1 MKTDTPRN
9 HDIFTACPTLPFPPK
24 LQQPPFPSNEQAA
37 IQGLATERVSMTQD
51 VKHRA
56 RQNTPHEAPRAYSN
70 HPIKSQGLLLFCRI
84 THKHT
89 TQTKSET
96 HTHTYSA
103 CRNMPATYRSV
114 CTTLTSHSNN
124 NEVYDPNPSCCPMYQ
139 VEREIETLIWNPRRG
154 ICLLAVSTDGW
165 LDRKP
170 MCSFAS
176 CYGRGGV

>member
-1 MKTDTPRN
+1 MKAIHDRHVHVSAEQIAAVCENWFNRIPWGVGDGQPMKTDTPRN

-89 TQTKSET
+89 TQTKSGRHT
-96 HTHTYSA
+96 HTHIVHVET
-103 CRNMPATYRSV
+103 CLQPT
-114 CTTLTSHSNN
+114 
-124 NEVYDPNPSCCPMYQ
+124 DPFPH
-139 VEREIETLIWNPRRG
+139 TLI
-154 ICLLAVSTDGW
+154 A
-165 LDRKP
+165 
-170 MCSFAS
+170 
-176 CYGRGGV
+176 